1 MKHYEIVLIIHPD
14 QSDQV
19 SQMVDRYQKQITTR
33 GGQVHRFEDWGRR
46 VLAYPINKIHKGH
59 YVMLNIECDGETLT
73 ELSNA
78 FRYND
83 AVVRNLIL
91 ARDQAITGMS
101 VMLKAKEEE
110 ERGDRG
116 DKRDAPAPR
125 RLFDEELESDEDED
139 DDV

>member
-19 SQMVDRYQKQITTR
+19 PQMVDRYQKQVTTR

-59 YVMLNIECDGETLT
+59 YVLLNLECDNETLT

-91 ARDQAITGMS
+91 VRDEAISDMS
-101 VMLKAKEEE
+101 IMLKSKEED

-116 DKRDAPAPR
+116 DKRDFKPTHRP
-125 RLFDEELESDEDED
+125 FDEDLD
-139 DDV
+139 DDDDDDL

>member
-19 SQMVDRYQKQITTR
+19 SQMVDRYQKQVTSR
-33 GGQVHRFEDWGRR
+33 GGHVHRFEDWGRR

-59 YVMLNIECDGETLT
+59 YVLLNLECDNETLT

-91 ARDQAITGMS
+91 VRDEAITDTS
-101 VMLKAKEEE
+101 IMLKSKEDE
-110 ERGDRG
+110 ERSDHG
-116 DKRDAPAPR
+116 DKRDFKPTHRP
-125 RLFDEELESDEDED
+125 FDEDMDDDDED
-139 DDV
+139 DV

>member
-19 SQMVDRYQKQITTR
+19 PQMVDRYQKQVTSR

-59 YVMLNIECDGETLT
+59 YVLLNLECDNETLT

-91 ARDQAITGMS
+91 VRDEAITDTS
-101 VMLKAKEEE
+101 IMLKSKDDE
-110 ERGDRG
+110 ERSDHS
-116 DKRDAPAPR
+116 DKRDFKPSHRP
-125 RLFDEELESDEDED
+125 FDEDMDDDDED
-139 DDV
+139 DV